1 MTRQRDTSQTQMR
14 TYHLSVVF
22 DEESPRRQPVATAV
36 PAGGLR
42 SSCIFVTSESI
53 SSARFV
59 SLAAQLSAGRLT
71 VGAALWVAAD
81 VSSMSIICLPR
92 AAERD
97 NKLCERCAH
106 AASTF
111 KSPSLQVPPN
121 RVSSSSD
128 VLRHLTCRPA
138 QSPAAPA
145 SPRATPVA
153 WQFALLNVI
162 VYATTNQITTY
173 STLCLY
179 PLRRPSNSLLPHTFL
194 SLLIVLFFLLLT
206 FFFYL
211 LTFYIYLLSSFSTT
225 PPFRICLLYTSPSPR
240 D

>member
-1 MTRQRDTSQTQMR
+1 MR
-14 TYHLSVVF
+14 PLPCPVCHLEPHQPFSSSAFHFLLSCMSVVVAA
-22 DEESPRRQPVATAV
+22 ESPRRQPVATAI
-36 PAGGLR
+36 PAGCLR

-59 SLAAQLSAGRLT
+59 PLAAKLSAGRPT

-81 VSSMSIICLPR
+81 VSPMATTCLSK
-92 AAERD
+92 AAEGD
-97 NKLCERCAH
+97 DKLCERCAH

-111 KSPSLQVPPN
+111 KSPSPQVPPN

-128 VLRHLTCRPA
+128 VLRHITCRPA
-138 QSPAAPA
+138 QWSAAPA

-162 VYATTNQITTY
+162 VYETTNLTTS

-179 PLRRPSNSLLPHTFL
+179 SLRRPSTSPLPHTFRDRNVDHTFITL
-194 SLLIVLFFLLLT
+194 VFVFLANSSLLSKLI
-206 FFFYL
+206 
-211 LTFYIYLLSSFSTT
+211 
-225 PPFRICLLYTSPSPR
+225 
-240 D
+240 